1 MPLFQAS
8 GLLLSLNLSELIDYL
23 VQFLCGIGICFSK
36 GIELVDHG
44 VGDLSLFGNAVNAL
58 FVVADNDIEMPGF
71 LLDIINELGDP
82 VNFVVGCVHGIL
94 KLSGNVVHI
103 AEALGNVCYDKLN
116 YLLEA
121 VFDAYDIGVHLLADL
136 KDLVCSNGGV
146 GGEIFDLVC
155 NHRKARTVGA
165 CSCSLNGSV
174 NSKDITL
181 LILYIF

>member
-36 GIELVDHG
+36 GIELIDHG

-58 FVVADNDIEMPGF
+58 
-71 LLDIINELGDP
+71 L
-82 VNFVVGCVHGIL
+82 VVGCVHGIL

-103 AEALGNVCYDKLN
+103 AEALGNVCSDKLN

-174 NSKDITL
+174 DSKDICFGSNILDTL
-181 LILYIF
+181 YLLVYAVESMEIFHSVVDMLCR